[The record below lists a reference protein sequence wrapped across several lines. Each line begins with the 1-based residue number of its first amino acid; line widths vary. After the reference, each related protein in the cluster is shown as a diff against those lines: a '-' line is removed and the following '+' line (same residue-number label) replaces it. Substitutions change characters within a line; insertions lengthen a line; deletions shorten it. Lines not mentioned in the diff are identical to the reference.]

1 MAQMRQQKDRGI
13 ETLTHA
19 LRALLRTT
27 GLTAVVTAGEPK
39 APKGHRPDAVI
50 EIAEGG
56 KRFQFFAEVKAVD
69 RAVAL
74 AAVKN
79 RLEPYGRKGVL
90 VAPYLTAELAQHCRD
105 RLDLQFIDTAGNA
118 YLRIPGLYVFVRGE
132 RPHGPTAP
140 TATGA
145 RGAGTATTLRATFVL
160 LCKPALLTAPYR
172 EIAEAAGIGLGT
184 VGWAFFELE
193 RRGYL
198 AAAAQRW
205 NRRLLEPARLL
216 DEWVTTF
223 PIRLRPKLNPRRFRA
238 ADPGWWEQARLPD
251 GARWGGEVAA
261 AKLTDHLKPAAAT
274 IYLEPET
281 AREALA
287 TLVQEHRLRA
297 DPQGNVEIVDAF
309 WKLPELPEKGAPRDL
324 VPPLLVYADL
334 MATLDPRNL
343 EVAKRIRERYIEHAL
358 RRA

>member
-1 MAQMRQQKDRGI
+1 MDQRKQLKAL
-13 ETLTHA
+13 EVNTLEQA
-19 LRALLRTT
+19 LRALRGTT
-27 GLTAVVTAGEPK
+27 GLTAGLTTREAK

-50 EIAEGG
+50 EIEEGG
-56 KRFQFFAEVKAVD
+56 KRFQFFAEVQAVD

-74 AAVKN
+74 AAVKH

-105 RLDLQFIDTAGNA
+105 RLDLQFVDTAGNA
-118 YLRIPGLYVFVRGE
+118 YLRTPGLYVFVQGE
-132 RPHGPTAP
+132 RPHGRTAA
-140 TATGA
+140 TTTGA
-145 RGAGTATTLRATFVL
+145 RGGGTATALRAAFVL
-160 LCKPALLTAPYR
+160 LCRPELLNAPYR

-184 VGWAFFELE
+184 VGWALFDLQ

-198 AAAAQRW
+198 ATAPQRR
-205 NRRLLEPARLL
+205 NRRLLEPTRLL
-216 DEWVTTF
+216 DEWVTNF

-238 ADPGWWEQARLPD
+238 PDPGGWEQPRLPD

-261 AKLTDHLKPAAAT
+261 ARLTTYFKPAAAT
-274 IYLEPET
+274 IYLEPAK
-281 AREALA
+281 ARETLA
-287 TLVQEHRLRA
+287 TLVQAHCLRA
-297 DPQGNVEIVDAF
+297 DPQGNVEILDAF
-309 WKLPELPEKGAPRDL
+309 WKLPEPPEEDTPRDL

-343 EVAKRIRERYIEHAL
+343 EVAKRIREQYIEHAL

>member
-1 MAQMRQQKDRGI
+1 MAQVTQQKDRGI
-13 ETLTHA
+13 GILNHA
-19 LRALLRTT
+19 LRALFRTT
-27 GLTAVVTAGEPK
+27 GLTGVITTREPK
-39 APKGHRPDAVI
+39 ALKGHRPDAVL

-56 KRFQFFAEVKAVD
+56 KRFQLFAEVKAVD
-69 RAVAL
+69 RAVTL
-74 AAVKN
+74 AAAKN
-79 RLEPYGRKGVL
+79 QLEPYGRKGVL

-118 YLRIPGLYVFVRGE
+118 YLRAPGLYVFVRGE
-132 RPHGPTAP
+132 RPHGPTAA

-145 RGAGTATTLRATFVL
+145 RGAGTPTTLRAAFVL
-160 LCKPALLTAPYR
+160 LCKPELLNAPYR

-184 VGWAFFELE
+184 VGWAFLDLE

-198 AAAAQRW
+198 AAAPQRR
-205 NRRLLEPARLL
+205 NRRLLEPTRLL

-238 ADPGWWEQARLPD
+238 PDPGWWDQARLPD

-261 AKLTDHLKPAAAT
+261 ARLTDHFKPAAAT
-274 IYLEPET
+274 IYLEPAK

-297 DPQGNVEIVDAF
+297 DPHGNVEILDAF
-309 WKLPELPEKGAPRDL
+309 WTLPEQDTPGDL

-343 EVAKRIRERYIEHAL
+343 EVARRIREQYIEHAL
-358 RRA
+358 RPA

>member
-1 MAQMRQQKDRGI
+1 MRQQKGRGI
-13 ETLTHA
+13 EILEHA
-19 LRALLRTT
+19 LPALRRTT
-27 GLTAVVTAGEPK
+27 GLTAALTTGEPK
-39 APKGHRPDAVI
+39 ALKGHRPDAVI

-79 RLEPYGRKGVL
+79 RLEPYGQKGVL

-118 YLRIPGLYVFVRGE
+118 YLRTPGLYVFVQGE
-132 RPHGPTAP
+132 RPHGPTAL

-145 RGAGTATTLRATFVL
+145 RGAGTATTLRAAFVL
-160 LCKPALLTAPYR
+160 LCRPELLNAPYR

-184 VGWAFFELE
+184 VGWAFGDLE

-198 AAAAQRW
+198 AATAQRR

-216 DEWVTTF
+216 DEWVTNF

-238 ADPGWWEQARLPD
+238 HDPGWSEQARLPE

-261 AKLTDHLKPAAAT
+261 ARLTNYLKPAAAT
-274 IYLEPET
+274 LYLEPAE
-281 AREALA
+281 AQGALA

-297 DPQGNVEIVDAF
+297 DPHGNIEILDAF
-309 WKLPELPEKGAPRDL
+309 WKLPELPVQDTPPDL
-324 VPPLLVYADL
+324 VPPLLVYGDL

-343 EVAKRIRERYIEHAL
+343 EVAKRIREQYIEHAL

>member
-1 MAQMRQQKDRGI
+1 MAQTRQQKDHGI
-13 ETLTHA
+13 GILNHALHA
-19 LRALLRTT
+19 LRRTT
-27 GLTAVVTAGEPK
+27 GLIAALTTREPK
-39 APKGHRPDAVI
+39 ALKGHRPDAGI

-118 YLRIPGLYVFVRGE
+118 YLRTPGLYVFVRGE

-145 RGAGTATTLRATFVL
+145 RGGGTATALRVTFVL
-160 LCKPALLTAPYR
+160 LCRPGLLNAPYR
-172 EIAEAAGIGLGT
+172 EIAEAAGIALGG
-184 VGWAFFELE
+184 VGWAFLDLE

-198 AAAAQRW
+198 ATAPQRR
-205 NRRLLEPARLL
+205 NRRLLEPTRLL
-216 DEWVTTF
+216 DEWVTNF

-238 ADPGWWEQARLPD
+238 PDPGWWEQARLPD
-251 GARWGGEVAA
+251 GARWGGEIAA
-261 AKLTDHLKPAAAT
+261 AKLTNYLKPATGT
-274 IYLEPET
+274 IYLEPAM

-287 TLVQEHRLRA
+287 TLVPEHRLRA
-297 DPQGNVEIVDAF
+297 DPQGNVEILDAF
-309 WKLPELPEKGAPRDL
+309 WRLAEEDTPRDL

-343 EVAKRIRERYIEHAL
+343 EIAKRIREQYIEHAL

>member
-1 MAQMRQQKDRGI
+1 MGRQKDRGI
-13 ETLTHA
+13 EILNHA
-19 LRALLRTT
+19 LRALRRTT
-27 GLTAVVTAGEPK
+27 GLAAGLTIREPK
-39 APKGHRPDAVI
+39 GLKGHRPDAVI
-50 EIAEGG
+50 EIEEGG
-56 KRFQFFAEVKAVD
+56 KHFQFFAEVKAVD

-90 VAPYLTAELAQHCRD
+90 VTPYLTAGLAQHCRD

-118 YLRIPGLYVFVRGE
+118 YLRTPGLYVVVRGE
-132 RPHGPTAP
+132 RPHGPIAP
-140 TATGA
+140 TATGP
-145 RGAGTATTLRATFVL
+145 RGAGTATTLRAAFVL
-160 LCKPALLTAPYR
+160 LGKPELLNAPYR

-184 VGWAFFELE
+184 VGWAFFDLE

-198 AAAAQRW
+198 AAAAQRR
-205 NRRLLEPARLL
+205 NRSLLEPAHLL
-216 DEWVTTF
+216 EEWVTTF
-223 PIRLRPKLNPRRFRA
+223 PIRLRPKLDPRRFRA
-238 ADPGWWEQARLPD
+238 PDPGWWEQARLPD

-261 AKLTDHLKPAAAT
+261 AKLTNYLKPAAAT
-274 IYLEPET
+274 IYLERAK

-287 TLVQEHRLRA
+287 TLVQEQRLRA
-297 DPQGNVEIVDAF
+297 EPQGNVEVLDAF
-309 WKLPELPEKGAPRDL
+309 WKLPDQDTPRDL

-343 EVAKRIRERYIEHAL
+343 EVAKRIREQYIEHAL

>member
-1 MAQMRQQKDRGI
+1 MNPPEQKTDLEI
-13 ETLTHA
+13 NILDHA
-19 LRALLRTT
+19 LRALKRTT
-27 GLTAVVTAGEPK
+27 GLTAELVQRQPK
-39 APKGHRPDAVI
+39 ALKGYAPDAAI
-50 EIAEGG
+50 EIKEGR
-56 KRFQFFAEVKAVD
+56 KRFPFFAEIKAVD

-90 VAPYLTAELAQHCRD
+90 IAPYLTAELARHCRD

-118 YLRIPGLYVFVRGE
+118 YLRTTGLYVFVRGD

-140 TATGA
+140 MATGA
-145 RGAGTATTLRATFVL
+145 RGGGTATGLRAAFVL
-160 LCKPALLTAPYR
+160 LCRPELLNAPYR

-184 VGWAFFELE
+184 VGWAFFDLE
-193 RRGYL
+193 RQGYL
-198 AAAAQRW
+198 AAAPKRR

-216 DEWVTTF
+216 EAWVTNF
-223 PIRLRPKLNPRRFRA
+223 PTRLRPKLNPRRFQA
-238 ADPGWWEQARLPD
+238 PGPGWWEQARLPD

-261 AKLTDHLKPAAAT
+261 AKLTHHLKPAAAT
-274 IYLEPET
+274 IYLEPAN

-297 DPQGNVEIVDAF
+297 DPHGNVEILDAF
-309 WKLPELPEKGAPRDL
+309 WKLPELPVKGTPPDL

-343 EVAKRIRERYIEHAL
+343 EVAKRIRGQYVEHAL

>member
-1 MAQMRQQKDRGI
+1 MEPQGRQKDREI
-13 ETLTHA
+13 TVLDHA
-19 LRALLRTT
+19 LRALRRTT
-27 GLTAVVTAGEPK
+27 GLTAALPAQVLK
-39 APKGHRPDAVI
+39 APKGRRPDAVI
-50 EIAEGG
+50 EIEEGG

-79 RLEPYGRKGVL
+79 RLEPFGRKGVL

-118 YLRIPGLYVFVRGE
+118 YLRAPGLYVFVRGE
-132 RPHGPTAP
+132 RPHGPTVPA
-140 TATGA
+140 ATGA
-145 RGAGTATTLRATFVL
+145 RRAGTATTLRAAFVL
-160 LCKPALLTAPYR
+160 LCKPELLNAPYR
-172 EIAEAAGIGLGT
+172 EIAEAAEIGLGT
-184 VGWAFFELE
+184 VGWAFFDLE

-198 AAAAQRW
+198 AAAAQRR
-205 NRRLLEPARLL
+205 NRRLLEPTRLL
-216 DEWVTTF
+216 DEWTTTF
-223 PIRLRPKLNPRRFRA
+223 PIRLRPKLEPRRFRA
-238 ADPGWWEQARLPD
+238 PDPGWWEQARLPE

-261 AKLTDHLKPAAAT
+261 AKLTNHLKPATGT
-274 IYLEPET
+274 IYLEPAR

-297 DPQGNVEIVDAF
+297 DAQGNVEILDAF
-309 WKLPELPEKGAPRDL
+309 WKLPAEDTPPGL

-358 RRA
+358 RPA